1 MKNNLAVQF
10 PFISFEKWK
19 EEAQKSIDIGSI
31 DEILEKQLTNK
42 ISINAIYDKSQ
53 VKNYFDLNFD
63 AKQINN
69 SNKISIDQI
78 TNLPLESDVELAV
91 LLELIKINGYDS
103 AIIELRIDSNFFLS
117 IAKFRVM
124 RYILSNDY
132 KIPYKMIAYN
142 PNFNK
147 SITDN
152 KNNIIRLTT
161 EAMSA
166 IIGGADDIRLTPF
179 NSTREN
185 DEFGKRVTENIKI
198 ILNNESNIDF
208 VKDPLAG
215 AYLVENLTQKFLD
228 SINEYRNELA
238 LFKNENEIK
247 EYVIKKA
254 TQYKEK
260 IKNELDSQKRKL
272 IGVNIYQNPKD
283 NMENIELNDF
293 SVVSNFEKYKQEIDT
308 IVPKVY
314 IANFEQK
321 HQNQISLIMTMNTYN
336 IKFQVSNEFELVE
349 DAFNSI
355 KLFDPDLVILNA
367 NKDIERNLRNMLDEY
382 NITTIDEYSDKSILK
397 NIDTIIEKIRAKN

>member
-124 RYILSNDY
+124 RYVLSNDY

-283 NMENIELNDF
+283 NLENIELNDF

-308 IVPKVY
+308 IAPKVY

>member
-283 NMENIELNDF
+283 NLENIELNDF

-308 IVPKVY
+308 IAPKVY

>member
-124 RYILSNDY
+124 RYVLSNDY